1 MNAEIIPGY
10 KIFTDATADFPAGM
24 AAGMPR
30 VEIIPMEV
38 TAGSDSFLYGPGGNL
53 TVAQFYAMQRG
64 GKFATTSQINP
75 AAYVQFFESAL
86 KEGFDVL
93 YLCFSSGMSGCFG
106 NARLCMDDLREAYP
120 DRRLICLDTLAAPAG
135 EALLVAEAARRQQE
149 GMMLENLAAW
159 VEEHRLQ
166 ACHWFSVACFDHL
179 RHVGRISAAAATVG
193 SVLNIKIP
201 SACGRRGHTG
211 RRKKAARRENHPV
224 CAQDSLHF
232 RQLYFRAGARSLYSR
247 FHGLCRHG
255 DLPLSPRV
263 SIGALVMPMAFVPIA
278 GAWMSAIIGAILIL
292 ATEGFGKAL
301 GFVVLIIVI
310 QQIEGNLI
318 YPKVMGKRVAFPPC
332 GYWSPLRWEAASSAY
347 GACYCS
353 CRFLPPLIRCS
364 AALHSR
370 RAWQSASADA

>member
-120 DRRLICLDTLAAPAG
+120 DRKLICLDTLAASAG

-149 GMMLENLAAW
+149 GMMLGDLAAW
-159 VEEHRLQ
+159 VEAHRLQ
-166 ACHWFSVACFDHL
+166 ACHWFPVDCFDHL
-179 RHVGRISAAAATVG
+179 RHGGRISAAATVG
-193 SVLNIKIP
+193 SVLNTKPLLQVDAEGILGVVKKPRAGKIIQYVRRIRSIFVSFIFGQVLEAFILGSMVFAGTAIFRFPHACP
-201 SACGRRGHTG
+201 SARWSCRWRLCPLPARGCPPSSARSSFW
-211 RRKKAARRENHPV
+211 RRKGSERRW
-224 CAQDSLHF
+224 A
-232 RQLYFRAGARSLYSR
+232 
-247 FHGLCRHG
+247 
-255 DLPLSPRV
+255 LS
-263 SIGALVMPMAFVPIA
+263 
-278 GAWMSAIIGAILIL
+278 
-292 ATEGFGKAL
+292 
-301 GFVVLIIVI
+301 
-310 QQIEGNLI
+310 
-318 YPKVMGKRVAFPPC
+318 C
-332 GYWSPLRWEAASSAY
+332 
-347 GACYCS
+347 
-353 CRFLPPLIRCS
+353 
-364 AALHSR
+364 
-370 RAWQSASADA
+370 